1 MQNTANRQ
9 GHAGQLSWFGTL
21 GLSVGILLGG
31 HARSRGGDL
40 LLTQTGPSQQ
50 KAPLRQL
57 IANNKLLNYPAGT
70 RSHACCTVNLVDPTL
85 SQLSYPPSQCLSGHD

>member
-1 MQNTANRQ
+1 MTRRSARLVRNPRPRPKCWNTPGRA
-9 GHAGQLSWFGTL
+9 
-21 GLSVGILLGG
+21 

-57 IANNKLLNYPAGT
+57 IANNKLLNYPAG
-70 RSHACCTVNLVDPTL
+70 LDPM
-85 SQLSYPPSQCLSGHD
+85 PAAP